1 MTAKL
6 RPSAPSSHPVRWGL
20 CLGGG
25 GILGAAYQIGCLAA
39 IEDELPRFAE
49 QGFDVVVGAASGA
62 TVALAL
68 AGGIPAG
75 RIYRALL
82 DPSDDFFA
90 LQRHHLI
97 RLDGEELRR
106 VARALLGTARRS
118 LLRVTSNPLET
129 DLWDELERFLDSLP
143 AGLFTMDAYER
154 FLQEFLARRAI
165 PDEFEALPRTLRIV
179 AMDLDGGRRAVFG
192 APPLDRVP
200 LARAAAAAAAAP
212 AIYAPVRIGERDYVA
227 SGVGDAAHVDVA
239 AALGCTHILVL
250 HPAVPVSLSP
260 EAQREVPTGH
270 GKRRRVRDKGLL
282 GVYSQASRMAAH
294 ARLRLGLAA
303 FAAER
308 PDVVVELLEPGAD
321 DATLFLHSPMHFAA
335 RRAVLREAYTSTVRR
350 LRTSDAPLR
359 ARLQSAI
366 EPR

>member
-1 MTAKL
+1 MTD
-6 RPSAPSSHPVRWGL
+6 APLSPDSSRSTRWGL

-25 GILGAAYQIGCLAA
+25 GILGAAHQVGCLAA
-39 IEDELPRFAE
+39 IEDEIPGFAAR
-49 QGFDVVVGAASGA
+49 GFDVVVGSASGA

-68 AGGIPAG
+68 AGGIPAN

-90 LQRHHLI
+90 LQRHHLV

-106 VARALLGTARRS
+106 VARALMGTARRA
-118 LLRVTSNPLET
+118 LLRVTSSPLGT

-154 FLQEFLARRAI
+154 FLEEFLARRGI
-165 PDEFEALPRTLRIV
+165 PFEFDKLPRTLRIV
-179 AMDLDGGRRAVFG
+179 AMDLDGGQRAVFG
-192 APPLDRVP
+192 APPLERVP
-200 LARAAAAAAAAP
+200 LPRAAAAAAAVP

-239 AALGCTHILVL
+239 TSLGCTHILVL

-260 EAQREVPTGH
+260 EVQREVPTGH
-270 GKRRRVRDKGLL
+270 GRRRRVRDKGLL
-282 GVYSQASRMAAH
+282 GVYSQAARMAAH

-303 FAAER
+303 FAAAR
-308 PDVVVELLEPGAD
+308 PDVHVEVIEPEAS

-335 RRAVLREAYTSTVRR
+335 RRAVLREAYTATVRR
-350 LRTSDAPLR
+350 LRAPGSSLR
-359 ARLQSAI
+359 TLLGEAT
-366 EPR
+366 